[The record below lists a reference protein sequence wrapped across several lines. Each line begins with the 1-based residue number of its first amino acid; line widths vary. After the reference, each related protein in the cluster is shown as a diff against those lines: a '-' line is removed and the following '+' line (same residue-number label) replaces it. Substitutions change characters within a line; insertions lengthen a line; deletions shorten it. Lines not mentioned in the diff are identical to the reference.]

1 MAAPSGDGG
10 VEGAVQALAFW
21 PGKDGWRL
29 SPYLFGWKDDGVC
42 HNLHPPAPSICE
54 SGLSEGRI
62 ERVAHA

>member
-1 MAAPSGDGG
+1 MGSTFRGCPERVEALSLAAPSGGGG

-42 HNLHPPAPSICE
+42 HNLPPQH
-54 SGLSEGRI
+54 L
-62 ERVAHA
+62 